1 MKNIFNKIK
10 SLIVKDSIPPFD
22 PRKNQSNYEE
32 LMKKALAEAPTK
44 ETYDAMLESLEK
56 IIKKQKNN
64 KQ

>member
-22 PRKNQSNYEE
+22 SKKNQLSHEE

-44 ETYDAMLESLEK
+44 ETYDMMRESLEK